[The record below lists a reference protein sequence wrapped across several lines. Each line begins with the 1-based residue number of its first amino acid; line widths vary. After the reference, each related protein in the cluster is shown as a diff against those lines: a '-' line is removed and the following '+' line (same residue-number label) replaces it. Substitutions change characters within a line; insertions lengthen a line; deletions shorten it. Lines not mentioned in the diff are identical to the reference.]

1 MNAVSWLAM
10 PNSSAPLNFEPHDGT
25 ASPSPPS
32 TRNKPAA
39 ESPPDFTTVFAKEV
53 EIIADRRKVVGLEA
67 AALLEAS
74 AAPGG
79 ARPAAGLGLI
89 GLSLSGGGIRSASFS
104 LGVLQ
109 AFEHAKWIRHLDYLS
124 TVSGGGFTGSTL
136 SSALHHARLD
146 GTPFAF
152 SQSATADAAIVTH
165 LRNQSSYLT
174 PGGFLDTVRLPAMV
188 VRGFAL
194 NVLALLPWLFL
205 AALATEFY
213 YALAYNN
220 PNAFR
225 YIVDF
230 VPMLVGGV
238 PFALLMLASPFVPRL
253 ERRASR
259 WRDRYEKA
267 FAASLVLLVLGV
279 SSHFVLLIVNF
290 AVEHPK
296 ETKRL
301 LATATTYWLGL
312 FGVLLVIYQIVAVKN
327 ATRARLLRRIL
338 LGGTGLLVPLALFSA
353 YVVFSIHL
361 TPVPYYRDTPSGVS
375 AELVDALQTLAK
387 SAPLAGETSELPVGV
402 RRWLEQQGLDPEQ
415 GTLAVAAPQSDS
427 APAPVTTDGTGQ
439 ECIDI
444 VQDCNQLER
453 CDTCD
458 FARQCCWTFRDTQ
471 TDATLELSL
480 WGHGETSLRTK
491 AGQVSL
497 SIGRIPWSSLALPKL
512 AMQLDSVSDFIGRMY
527 SEDERAMWRRY
538 PFDRECWIV
547 SVALGLSVLAFLV
560 GLVSDAN
567 GLSLHGFYRD
577 RLARAFVVRG
587 RPGASNNFDSAS
599 RLLLSDLTPERS
611 GAPYPLL
618 NATLNV
624 SGGLE
629 SALRFRRGSAF
640 VFSPQFIG
648 SQATGYIAT
657 KAMEAADSDF
667 TLASATAIS
676 AAAAGPNMGSFT
688 SGSLSPLFA
697 LLNLRLGYWLRH
709 PQRAASKWL
718 LLRKPGNR
726 HILRE
731 ALGLIDDRGAFV
743 NVSDGG
749 HFENL
754 GAYELLRR
762 KCRLIIVVDSEE
774 DRLGQLK
781 GLTTLMRLARID
793 FGAMITADLG
803 AFAPR
808 HDKAAQPWLWATIR
822 YGSLPDGTEEVG
834 YLLYIKANM
843 VAGAPHYVDAYRTQ
857 SPDFPH
863 ESTADQFFNEV
874 QFECYRALGYHL
886 GTMVTQDEAL
896 RAQITNL
903 LESTDVRGGR
913 ASDGCPDAPQGQIS

>member
-1 MNAVSWLAM
+1 MKAPDLLYH
-10 PNSSAPLNFEPHDGT
+10 SSAPLNQEAPDGAARPSQ
-25 ASPSPPS
+25 AS
-32 TRNKPAA
+32 RGHKPGAEAA
-39 ESPPDFTTVFAKEV
+39 PDFAMVFAKEV
-53 EIIADRRKVVGLEA
+53 EVIAARRGVVGLNA
-67 AALLEAS
+67 HTLLEAVDTP
-74 AAPGG
+74 AGPQ
-79 ARPAAGLGLI
+79 PAAGLGLI
-89 GLSLSGGGIRSASFS
+89 GLGLSGGGIRSASFS

-109 AFEHAKWIRHLDYLS
+109 ALERAKWIHHFDYLS

-152 SQSATADAAIVTH
+152 SKSATSDAAIVTH

-174 PGGFLDTVRLPAMV
+174 QGGFLDTVRLPAMI
-188 VRGFAL
+188 VRGFML

-205 AALATEFY
+205 SALATEFY

-220 PNAFR
+220 ASAFR

-230 VPMLVGGV
+230 VPMLVGGI
-238 PFALLMLASPFVPRL
+238 PFALLLLVSPLVPRL
-253 ERRASR
+253 ERRAPR
-259 WRDRYEKA
+259 WRDRYERA
-267 FAASLVLLVLGV
+267 FAASLVLLVMGA
-279 SSHFVLLIVNF
+279 SSHFVLLVVNF
-290 AVEHPK
+290 AIEHPK

-301 LATATTYWLGL
+301 LTSATTFWLAL
-312 FGVLLVIYQIVAVKN
+312 FGALLVTYQVVAAKN
-327 ATRARLLRRIL
+327 ATRARLLRRVVLI
-338 LGGTGLLVPLALFSA
+338 GTGMLVPLAFFSA
-353 YVVFSIHL
+353 YVVFNIHL
-361 TPVPYYRDTPSGVS
+361 TPVPFYQDTPSGVS
-375 AELVDALQTLAK
+375 AELVDDLQTLAK
-387 SAPLAGETSELPVGV
+387 SAPLGGETSELAISVK
-402 RRWLEQQGLDPEQ
+402 RWLEQQGFHPEH
-415 GTLAVAAPQSDS
+415 GRLAVAPPLGRAEAASL
-427 APAPVTTDGTGQ
+427 TTTNGTAR

-444 VQDCNQLER
+444 VQHCNKLER

-458 FARQCCWTFRDTQ
+458 FASQCCWTFRDSHSDT
-471 TDATLELSL
+471 TVELSL

-491 AGQVSL
+491 PGQVSL
-497 SIGRIPWSSLALPKL
+497 SIHRIPWSSLALPKL
-512 AMQLDSVSDFIGRMY
+512 AMQF
-527 SEDERAMWRRY
+527 EPTRALVARLHNGQNRQMWVQY
-538 PFDRECWIV
+538 PFDGECWLV
-547 SVALGLSVLAFLV
+547 SMALGLSLLAFLV
-560 GLVSDAN
+560 GLVTDAN

-577 RLARAFVVRG
+577 RLARAFVMRG
-587 RPGASNNFDSAS
+587 NSSPTGNFDSAS

-629 SALRFRRGSAF
+629 SALRFRRGSSF
-640 VFSPQFIG
+640 IFSPQFLG
-648 SQATGYIAT
+648 SQATGYVAT
-657 KAMEAADSDF
+657 KDMEAADPEL

-676 AAAAGPNMGSFT
+676 AAAAGPSMGSFT

-709 PQRAASKWL
+709 PQRATSNWL
-718 LLRKPGNR
+718 RLRKPGNR

-754 GAYELLRR
+754 GAYELIRR
-762 KCRLIIVVDSEE
+762 KCRLIVVIDSEE

-793 FGAMITADLG
+793 FGAMITADLR
-803 AFAPR
+803 AFAPG
-808 HDKAAQPWLWATIR
+808 KADEAARPWLLATIH
-822 YGSLPDGTEEVG
+822 YGVLPDGTDEVG

-843 VAGAPHYVDAYRTQ
+843 VAGAPPYVDAYRAQ

-886 GTMVTQDEAL
+886 GTMVTKNDEL
-896 RAQITNL
+896 RDRITEL
-903 LESTDVRGGR
+903 LESRQTSVQPRFEKNGV
-913 ASDGCPDAPQGQIS
+913 AT